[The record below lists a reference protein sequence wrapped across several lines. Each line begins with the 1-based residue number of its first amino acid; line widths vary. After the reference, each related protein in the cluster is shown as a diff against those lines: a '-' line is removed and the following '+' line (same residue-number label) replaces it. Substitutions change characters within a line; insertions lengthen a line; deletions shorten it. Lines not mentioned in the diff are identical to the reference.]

1 MQTLIFVIKKM
12 KTILS
17 ILIVIFMSSSL
28 VAQDISGDW
37 KGNIEMNGM
46 QIPIIF
52 HFTKDNAGNLTGK
65 WDSPKQKA
73 MGLPFSAIDI
83 KEDSI
88 KLDIQMINGFYNGKL
103 VNKDSISGMW
113 HQGGIELP
121 LNFSRS
127 KGDIQEEKI
136 TTVVYPG
143 EKEIS
148 ITSGLGTPLYGTLL
162 SKNNQQTIAIIVAG
176 SGPTDRNGNSTMG
189 PPTNEYQ
196 MLAHSLDSQNIAT
209 FRYDKYGVAKSLPS
223 GFKESN
229 LVFDN
234 YVKDAENIFDY
245 LHDTLGFKNIYF
257 IGHSEGSLI
266 AMLAS
271 EKKPVKGYIS
281 IAGAGRPID
290 IILEEQLKKAPFP
303 DSVKQQIPLIF
314 NQLKKGNIVDN
325 YPESL
330 ASVFRKSVQPYIIS
344 WMKYSPE
351 MEIKKLKCPILLLQG
366 SCDIQVQ
373 IEDANNLHNAN
384 KKSTLEII
392 PGMSHILKNAG
403 KDCVDENKTY
413 TDGSMPIDQQLVDDI
428 VKFIKN

>member
-1 MQTLIFVIKKM
+1 
-12 KTILS
+12 
-17 ILIVIFMSSSL
+17 MSSSL
-28 VAQDISGDW
+28 FAQDISGDW

-52 HFTKDNAGNLTGK
+52 HFTKDNSGKVTGK

-73 MGLPFSAIDI
+73 MGLAFSGIDV
-83 KEDSI
+83 KDDSV

-113 HQGGIELP
+113 HQGGIALP

-127 KGDIQEEKI
+127 EGDIPEEKN
-136 TTVVYPG
+136 TTAVYPN

-162 SKNNQQTIAIIVAG
+162 SKNNQQKIAIIIAG
-176 SGPTDRNGNSTMG
+176 SGATDRNGNSTMG
-189 PPTNEYQ
+189 APTNEYQ

-223 GFKESN
+223 NFKESN

-271 EKKPVKGYIS
+271 EKKPAKGYIS

-290 IILEEQLKKAPFP
+290 LILEEQLQKAPFP

-314 NQLKKGNIVDN
+314 NQLKNSKTVDN

-330 ASVFRKSVQPYIIS
+330 ANVFRKSVQPYMIS

-351 MEIKKLKCPILLLQG
+351 NEIKKLKCPILIMQG
-366 SCDIQVQ
+366 SCDIQIQ

-403 KDCVDENKTY
+403 KDCVDEDKTY
-413 TDGSMPIDQQLVDDI
+413 TDGSMPIDHQLVEDI
-428 VKFIKN
+428 VKFMKE